1 MLPLQES
8 LSLAG
13 LDEVLSIDFLSFL
26 LSWLPFNDDGEMLC
40 GDEKRNQFLIDSTVR
55 NLYIN
60 FGAERSSSSN

>member
-40 GDEKRNQFLIDSTVR
+40 RDEKRNQFLIDSTVR